1 MAVPRCDQVDE
12 QDNIVNPLG
21 VAEHGIAARQ
31 ITLIADRA
39 SRRAPPI
46 H

>member
-12 QDNIVNPLG
+12 LDDIVNPLG
-21 VAEHGIAARQ
+21 VAEYAIVARQ

-46 H
+46 Y